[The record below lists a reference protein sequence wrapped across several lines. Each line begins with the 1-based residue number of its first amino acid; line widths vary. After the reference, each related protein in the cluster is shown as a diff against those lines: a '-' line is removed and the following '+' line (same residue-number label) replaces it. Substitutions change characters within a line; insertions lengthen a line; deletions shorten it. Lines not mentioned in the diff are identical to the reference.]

1 MKLHNYQQRMI
12 EFCKTTD
19 NIIFSVGMG
28 LGKTAAVLHY
38 INETSPGSVLI
49 VAPKR
54 VAETVW
60 FQEAEKWNLK
70 EVADKMIIV
79 SGTAAK
85 RKKAMNDKA
94 KPYKIISRDNLK
106 DVDISINYD
115 ILILDELTSFKSIL
129 SKRSEAVRAIS
140 AKKKIGLTGTLL
152 ANGAIDVFPQAA
164 AVGLENA
171 RISISRNGKYK
182 WCNEFNAWRDRHFV
196 DVMKGSGLQ
205 FSKYKLISRLEDVIG
220 KYRNNIF
227 TLDAADWLEIP
238 EVSFIK
244 HEIKL
249 KEKQMSEY
257 LQLETTLAAKI
268 GDDYFALDND
278 KSAFMKLQT
287 LCCGFVYD
295 SEHKAIRSNEA
306 TKLEEVANFCER
318 AASENEQVLLF
329 YAFKEEAYWLAEM
342 LKDRGLRY
350 CSVSDKKF
358 LQKWN
363 DGDIDVLFAHPA
375 SAGHGLNLQSGGR
388 LIAWSSVTYNYE
400 FWAQANARLARQGQ
414 RRGVEVHTFAT
425 KDTCESR
432 IYKAIREKEKGNEDF
447 INLTK

>member
-1 MKLHNYQQRMI
+1 MI
-12 EFCKTTD
+12 SFCKITD

-38 INETSPGSVLI
+38 INEVNPKSVLI

-60 FQEAEKWNLK
+60 KQEAAKWNLQK
-70 EVADKMIIV
+70 VYAKMIIV
-79 SGTAAK
+79 SGTAARRQK
-85 RKKAMNDKA
+85 SMSDNS

-106 DVDISINYD
+106 DVDFSISYD
-115 ILILDELTSFKSIL
+115 MLIIDELTSFKNII
-129 SKRSEAVRAIS
+129 SKRSEAVRSIS

-152 ANGAIDVFPQAA
+152 ANGAIDIFPQAA

-171 RISISRNGKYK
+171 RILTSRNGKYK
-182 WCNEFNAWRDRHFV
+182 WCNEFNAWRDKHFI

-205 FSKYKLISRLEDVIG
+205 FSKYKLISQLEDVIA
-220 KYRNNIF
+220 KYKNNIF

-238 EVSFIK
+238 AVNFIK
-244 HEIKL
+244 HEVEL
-249 KEKQMSEY
+249 KEEQMFEY
-257 LQLETTLAAKI
+257 LQLETTLAAQI

-295 SEHKAIRSNEA
+295 SEHRAIRSNEA
-306 TKLEEVANFCER
+306 TKLQEVADFCER
-318 AASENEQVLLF
+318 AAGENEQVLLF

-342 LKDRGLRY
+342 MKERGLRF
-350 CSVSDKKF
+350 CSVADKRF

-375 SAGHGLNLQSGGR
+375 SAGHGLNLQAGGR
-388 LIAWSSVTYNYE
+388 LVVWSSVTYNYE

-425 KDTCESR
+425 TGTCESR
-432 IYKAIREKEKGNEDF
+432 IYKALRDKEKGNKDF